1 MTTSHRPD
9 GTLVVRAHD
18 VAWLWIAGAL
28 LIGAVLLLSLPL
40 APPMKG
46 SPVLGAGA
54 MALIAVA
61 ALAAYED
68 RVAEFRTAEQR
79 VAWTRRTLF
88 RRERGTLRYAGIT
101 AVELV
106 EQRQRSSHTYGL
118 VLLTGGR
125 RFALHGSTR
134 SGRARYETAGRAIV
148 AALHD
153 GDGRE
158 VPFLD

>member
-1 MTTSHRPD
+1 MTTLVRPD

-28 LIGAVLLLSLPL
+28 LVGAPLVLLL
-40 APPMKG
+40 PPTKG
-46 SPVLGAGA
+46 SAALGAGA
-54 MALIAVA
+54 MVVIAVA

-68 RVAEFRTAEQR
+68 RVAEFRPAERR
-79 VAWTRRTLF
+79 VHWSRRTLF
-88 RRERGTLRYAGIT
+88 RREAGTLRYAGIT
-101 AVELV
+101 GVQLIER
-106 EQRQRSSHTYGL
+106 QQRSSRTYGL

-134 SGRARYETAGRAIV
+134 GGRARYEAAGRAIA
-148 AALHD
+148 AALSA

>member
-1 MTTSHRPD
+1 MTTLYRPD

-28 LIGAVLLLSLPL
+28 LVGAVLLLSLPL

-46 SPVLGAGA
+46 SPILGAGA
-54 MALIAVA
+54 MTLVAVA

-79 VAWTRRTLF
+79 VHWSRRTLF
-88 RRERGTLRYAGIT
+88 RREQGTLRYEGIT

-106 EQRQRSSHTYGL
+106 ERRGRTATYGL
-118 VLLTGGR
+118 VLHTGGR
-125 RFALHGSTR
+125 RFALHGSTTSR
-134 SGRARYETAGRAIV
+134 RARYEAAGGAV
-148 AALHD
+148 AAALSD
-153 GDGRE
+153 DARE
-158 VPFLD
+158 VPFLG